1 VPRPSLDVRRAGPED
16 VEDLLGLW
24 LEARR
29 EVVPLGRSMLV
40 GSPETAR
47 PLLVQ
52 ALQAREVEILLAH
65 LDRRPAGFVIIRT
78 GRLTPMCESS
88 VLEIDHLFV
97 TRELRRHGVGR
108 ALLAGVA
115 AEAERRGAEQVVS
128 NAAPMARDTQRFF
141 ARLGFSPLVTL
152 RAAPTGTLVR
162 RLAGT
167 SRTGAALEDLISRRR
182 RLRARGAIAALQQV
196 REAPVPAPPTV
207 ELPLIPEPQLVT
219 PIPPSLESPL
229 KSPLAAPPM

>member
-1 VPRPSLDVRRAGPED
+1 VPRPSLDVRRAVPDD
-16 VEDLLGLW
+16 VEDLLQLW
-24 LEARR
+24 LEARH

-40 GSPETAR
+40 GSPEAAR
-47 PLLVQ
+47 PLLLQ
-52 ALQAREVEILLAH
+52 ALGAGEVEVLLAH
-65 LDRRPAGFVIIRT
+65 LERRPAGFVIVRA
-78 GRLTPMCESS
+78 GRLTPMCEAR

-108 ALLAGVA
+108 ALLMGVA
-115 AEAERRGAEQVVS
+115 AAAERRGAEQVVS

-167 SRTGAALEDLISRRR
+167 SRTGGALEDLLSRRR
-182 RLRARGAIAALQQV
+182 RLRARGAIAALLPV
-196 REAPVPAPPTV
+196 SEAPVPAPPPTV
-207 ELPLIPEPQLVT
+207 ELPVT
-219 PIPPSLESPL
+219 AQSQPVAPVEA
-229 KSPLAAPPM
+229 PLAAPAVPPM